1 MKLLFSIV
9 TTSMAC
15 GFLAGLFVS
24 TSWQWAIGVVLA
36 GVVGVQW
43 IRAEIESTQTIK
55 EEDLE

>member
-15 GFLAGLFVS
+15 GFFAGLLFS

-36 GVVGVQW
+36 GIVGVQW
-43 IRAEIESTQTIK
+43 IRAEIETTQTIK
-55 EEDLE
+55 EEDLA

>member
-15 GFLAGLFVS
+15 GFFAGLLFS

-36 GVVGVQW
+36 GVVGARW
-43 IRAEIESTQTIK
+43 IKAEIEATQTIK
-55 EEDLE
+55 EEDLA